1 MRLIFSFSWLNQ
13 ASFLLCGVG
22 WRGGGGGDERCILL
36 YPFLAFYECGTL
48 LNGIFVPVAVSC
60 KIIAYI

>member
-1 MRLIFSFSWLNQ
+1 M
-13 ASFLLCGVG
+13 G
-22 WRGGGGGDERCILL
+22 WGGGGGGGGDERCILL